1 VPRFNPQ
8 TAAPPARSTPT
19 RAAVPLVVALTIAL
33 ALVLPLLVP
42 GAASAAA
49 AASTGDTSS
58 AVPADPADPAARP
71 AGPLVVIGVTGL
83 TWDDVDAEATPA
95 LWELS
100 RGSAV
105 GNLVVRSVRSS
116 TCPADGWLALSSGA
130 RAADLALEDRT
141 TDTSGLTCRPLL
153 EAGTS
158 DASATAVPGWA
169 DYLEAAS
176 ASSFG
181 TKLGLWGDELRQ
193 ADVTATAIGPG
204 AAIGLALPD
213 GSLDATVHAR
223 PSEPAVLTTLVS
235 DAVGA
240 DPNGVVVVDAGEIRD
255 YTAPVVDPAE
265 TEAAQQ
271 TQAEQAAEGAGTGA
285 GAEVLAEP
293 SAPPAAVQP
302 PDPALHRAQQ
312 VAQVE
317 AMVGAALDGVAS
329 ATAVPGHTEP
339 TVVVASLADAG
350 RAPAMHVLTATG
362 PAFTPG
368 GEPLANGTLTTSST
382 RQPGYVQSTDLLPAF
397 LDRSGI
403 ETLATPG
410 GQAAVVGSPPR
421 VIPGADTDEAAD
433 ARIAALVDAELHAQA
448 MRPIV
453 APFYLLIVI
462 LNVALYAGVALG
474 LTRPAATRTGAAV
487 ARWLKL
493 EGRGVPLSQ
502 VRPHVLRALRVVAIA
517 MASIPVSTYLAN
529 LVPWWRA
536 GSPSLGLAGVTLG
549 IVALVTIVA
558 LAQPW
563 RHQILTPLGI
573 VAGITAVVLLADIA
587 TGATLQLSA
596 VMGVPVLV
604 AGRFYGF
611 NNTAFALFA
620 TACVLL
626 AVALTNPLVRRGKRW
641 LAAGI
646 IGAIGIV
653 AAYVD
658 GAPSIGADFGGPPAI
673 VPAFGLLAL
682 MAAGIRV
689 TWLRVV
695 GVLGGAVVATL
706 AFAAVDYLRPP
717 NERSHLGRFIETLLD
732 GGAWE
737 VVLRKLEANL
747 RILANNRPLTIL
759 AITGVAL
766 VVFVL
771 ARPLKTAITSPGG
784 GRFSW
789 LSSGAPI
796 SQMGTV
802 APMLRPGLVALAV
815 VLGIGFAVNDSGI
828 AIPAYGVA
836 VAVPLLLA
844 ACASWMLS
852 LPPGEADDDE
862 LLGDGGP
869 VGADAGGSTGAGAEP
884 QGRSAG

>member
-1 VPRFNPQ
+1 M
-8 TAAPPARSTPT
+8 
-19 RAAVPLVVALTIAL
+19 
-33 ALVLPLLVP
+33 
-42 GAASAAA
+42 
-49 AASTGDTSS
+49 
-58 AVPADPADPAARP
+58 
-71 AGPLVVIGVTGL
+71 TGL
-83 TWDDVDAEATPA
+83 RWNDVEPDTTPA
-95 LWELS
+95 LWGFAQDAS
-100 RGSAV
+100 I

-116 TCPADGWLALSSGA
+116 TCPVDGWLSLSSGA
-130 RAADLALEDRT
+130 RAADQVLEDRT
-141 TDTSGLTCRPLL
+141 TDASGLLCRPLL
-153 EAGTS
+153 EAS
-158 DASATAVPGWA
+158 EPAQVPGWA
-169 DYLEAAS
+169 DYVEAAS

-181 TKLGLWGDELRQ
+181 TRLGLWGEELRL
-193 ADVTATAIGPG
+193 AGAGATAIGPG
-204 AAIGLALPD
+204 AALALALPD
-213 GSLDATVHAR
+213 GSLDTGTTTVLPR
-223 PSEPAVLTTLVS
+223 PADPADLAAAVG
-235 DAVGA
+235 DAVGTR
-240 DPNGVVVVDAGEIRD
+240 DVVVVDAGEIRD
-255 YTAPVVDPAE
+255 WNTRVPDPSESEAAA
-265 TEAAQQ
+265 EAAQAA
-271 TQAEQAAEGAGTGA
+271 AETQAAEAGEADGAA
-285 GAEVLAEP
+285 AAAAAQEE
-293 SAPPAAVQP
+293 PAAVEP
-302 PDPALHRAQQ
+302 PDPALYRAQQ
-312 VAQVE
+312 VAQIE
-317 AMVGAALDGVAS
+317 ANVAAVLDGVAS
-329 ATAVPGHTEP
+329 ATTPSGEP
-339 TVVVASLADAG
+339 TVVIASIADAG
-350 RAPAMHVLTATG
+350 RAPSMQVLAASG
-362 PAFTPG
+362 PAFTPQ
-368 GEPLANGTLTTSST
+368 GEAFGPGTLTTSST
-382 RQPGYVQSTDLLPAF
+382 RQLGYVQSTDLLPGF

-403 ETLATPG
+403 TTPASPG
-410 GQAAVVGSPPR
+410 AQAALVGSPPR
-421 VIPGADTDEAAD
+421 TVPGAASAEAAD
-433 ARIAALVDAELHAQA
+433 ERIASLVDDERHAQA

-453 APFYLLIVI
+453 APFYLLVVV

-493 EGRGVPLSQ
+493 EGKGVPLSQ
-502 VRPHVLRALRVVAIA
+502 VRPHVLRALRVVAVA

-536 GSPSLGLAGVTLG
+536 GSPSLGLAGATLA
-549 IVALVTIVA
+549 IVALVTVVA
-558 LAQPW
+558 LAKPW

-573 VAGITAVVLLADIA
+573 VAGLTAAVLLGDIA

-626 AVALTNPLVRRGKRW
+626 AVAITNPLVKRGRRW
-641 LAAGI
+641 LSAGI
-646 IGAIGIV
+646 IAVIGIV

-673 VPAFGLLAL
+673 VPAFALLAL
-682 MAAGIRV
+682 MAAGIRI

-706 AFAAVDYLRPP
+706 AFAAIDYLRPP
-717 NERSHLGRFIETLLD
+717 SERSHLGRFIETLLD

-852 LPPGEADDDE
+852 LPPGAARRWSRSRWR
-862 LLGDGGP
+862 P
-869 VGADAGGSTGAGAEP
+869 
-884 QGRSAG
+884 GRKRRGRRRRRPRRSRASYARSPG

>member
-1 VPRFNPQ
+1 M
-8 TAAPPARSTPT
+8 
-19 RAAVPLVVALTIAL
+19 
-33 ALVLPLLVP
+33 LPLLVP
-42 GAASAAA
+42 GTAAA
-49 AASTGDTSS
+49 A
-58 AVPADPADPAARP
+58 PAAP
-71 AGPLVVIGVTGL
+71 ASSTSDVSSDLPEPEGDAPLGPLVVIGVTGL

-100 RGSAV
+100 RGAAV

-141 TDTSGLTCRPLL
+141 TDGSGLTCRPLL

-158 DASATAVPGWA
+158 EASATAVPGWA

-193 ADVTATAIGPG
+193 ADVAATAIGPG
-204 AAIGLALPD
+204 AAIALALPD
-213 GSLDATVHAR
+213 GSLAATALPR
-223 PSEPAVLTTLVS
+223 PAEPAALTTLVS
-235 DAVGA
+235 DEVSRNF
-240 DPNGVVVVDAGEIRD
+240 DGVVVVDAGEIRD
-255 YTAPVVDPAE
+255 YTAPVADPAE
-265 TEAAQQ
+265 TEAATQQ

-293 SAPPAAVQP
+293 SAPPAAVRP

-317 AMVGAALDGVAS
+317 AMVGAALEGVES
-329 ATAVPGHTEP
+329 ATAVSGHTEP

-350 RAPAMHVLTATG
+350 RAPAMHVLAATG

-368 GEPLANGTLTTSST
+368 GEPLETGTLTTSST

-421 VIPGADTDEAAD
+421 VIPGEDTADAAD
-433 ARIAALVDAELHAQA
+433 ARIAALVDAERHAQA

-453 APFYLLIVI
+453 APFYLLVVI

-549 IVALVTIVA
+549 IVALVTVVA
-558 LAQPW
+558 LAKPW

-626 AVALTNPLVRRGKRW
+626 AVALTNPLVKRGKRW

-682 MAAGIRV
+682 MAAGIRI

-717 NERSHLGRFIETLLD
+717 NQRSHLGRFIETLLD

-852 LPPGEADDDE
+852 LPPGEADDEE
-862 LLGDGGP
+862 LLGDDEP
-869 VGADAGGSTGAGAEP
+869 AAAVAEP

>member
-1 VPRFNPQ
+1 MIV
-8 TAAPPARSTPT
+8 A
-19 RAAVPLVVALTIAL
+19 ALTGAL
-33 ALVLPLLVP
+33 AFLV
-42 GAASAAA
+42 GAPASAATSPAPASPSDA
-49 AASTGDTSS
+49 APSS
-58 AVPADPADPAARP
+58 AE
-71 AGPLVVIGVTGL
+71 LVVIGVTGL
-83 TWDDVDAEATPA
+83 TWEDVDPATTPA
-95 LWELS
+95 LWQL
-100 RGSAV
+100 GLDSAV

-116 TCPADGWLALSSGA
+116 TCPVDGWLALSSGA
-130 RAADLALEDRT
+130 RAADLLREDRT
-141 TDTSGLTCRPLL
+141 TDSSGLSCRPLL
-153 EAGTS
+153 ESTGS
-158 DASATAVPGWA
+158 AVPGWS
-169 DYLEAAS
+169 DYLDAAD
-176 ASSFG
+176 ASSYG
-181 TKLGLWGDELRQ
+181 TAVGLWGSELDQ
-193 ADVTATAIGPG
+193 ADVTASAIGPG
-204 AAIGLALPD
+204 AAIALALPD
-213 GSLDATVHAR
+213 GSLAA
-223 PSEPAVLTTLVS
+223 TTLPRPEDPVNLTAMVR
-235 DAVGA
+235 DAVA
-240 DPNGVVVVDAGEIRD
+240 DSTVVVVDAGEIRD
-255 YTAPVVDPAE
+255 WSAPVAPEPDPE
-265 TEAAQQ
+265 
-271 TQAEQAAEGAGTGA
+271 AGTTGDDDA
-285 GAEVLAEP
+285 GVQP
-293 SAPPAAVQP
+293 SDAVATPPTP
-302 PDPALHRAQQ
+302 PDPDLFHAQQ

-317 AMVGAALDGVAS
+317 AMVAAALDGIEQGA
-329 ATAVPGHTEP
+329 ADAP

-350 RAPAMHVLTATG
+350 RDPMMQVLAATG

-368 GEPLANGTLTTSST
+368 GTELAHGILTTPST

-397 LDRSGI
+397 LDAVGI
-403 ETLATPG
+403 EDLATPSSV
-410 GQAAVVGSPPR
+410 ATVVGSPPR
-421 VIPGADTDEAAD
+421 VLPGGEDAAAGE
-433 ARIAALVDAELHAQA
+433 ARIAGLVDAERHAQA

-453 APFYLLIVI
+453 APFYLLVVI
-462 LNVALYAGVALG
+462 LNVGLYAIVALG

-487 ARWLKL
+487 ARWLRL

-502 VRPHVLRALRVVAIA
+502 LRPHVLRALRVVAVA
-517 MASIPVSTYLAN
+517 MASIPVSTFLAN
-529 LVPWWRA
+529 LVPWWRV
-536 GSPSLGLAGVTLG
+536 GSPALGLAGVTLA
-549 IVALVTIVA
+549 IVAVVTAVA
-558 LAQPW
+558 LAKPW

-573 VAGITAVVLLADIA
+573 VAGLTAVVLLVDIA
-587 TGATLQLSA
+587 SGATLQLSA

-626 AVALTNPLVRRGKRW
+626 SVAITNPLVRRGRRW
-641 LAAGI
+641 LAAAI
-646 IGAIGIV
+646 IAVIGLV
-653 AAYVD
+653 AAVVD

-673 VPAFGLLAL
+673 LPAFALLSL
-682 MAAGIRV
+682 MAAGIKI
-689 TWLRVV
+689 TWKRVV
-695 GVLGGAVVATL
+695 LVLGGAVLATA
-706 AFAAVDYLRPP
+706 AFAFVDYLRPP
-717 NERSHLGRFIETLLD
+717 SERSHLGRFVATTFD

-852 LPPGEADDDE
+852 LAPGEDGDDD
-862 LLGDGGP
+862 GDGSDDDGTDVAP
-869 VGADAGGSTGAGAEP
+869 SSSSTTGTTATTTP
-884 QGRSAG
+884 

>member
-1 VPRFNPQ
+1 MPLLNPQ

-19 RAAVPLVVALTIAL
+19 RAAVPLVVALTISL
-33 ALVLPLLVP
+33 ALLLSLLVP
-42 GAASAAA
+42 GAASAAP
-49 AASTGDTSS
+49 AS
-58 AVPADPADPAARP
+58 PAATSTPSPDVTDEGTRP
-71 AGPLVVIGVTGL
+71 GPLVVIGVTGL

-100 RGSAV
+100 RGAAV

-116 TCPADGWLALSSGA
+116 TCPVDGWLALSSGA

-158 DASATAVPGWA
+158 EVSATAVPGWA
-169 DYLEAAS
+169 DYVEAAS

-193 ADVTATAIGPG
+193 AEVSATAIGPG
-204 AAIGLALPD
+204 AAIALALPD
-213 GSLDATVHAR
+213 GSIGATVHPR
-223 PSEPAVLTTLVS
+223 PAEPTALTTLVS
-235 DAVGA
+235 DEVSRNAG
-240 DPNGVVVVDAGEIRD
+240 GVVVVDAGEIRD
-255 YTAPVVDPAE
+255 YTARVPDPAE
-265 TEAAQQ
+265 TEAA
-271 TQAEQAAEGAGTGA
+271 TQASQAAQAAEGAGTGA

-293 SAPPAAVQP
+293 SAPPAPVQA

-329 ATAVPGHTEP
+329 ATPVSGHSEP

-350 RAPAMHVLTATG
+350 RGPTMHVLAATG

-368 GEPLANGTLTTSST
+368 GEPFANGTLTTSST

-421 VIPGADTDEAAD
+421 VIPGEASSDAAD
-433 ARIAALVDAELHAQA
+433 ARLAALVDAELHAQA

-453 APFYLLIVI
+453 APFYLLVVI

-536 GSPSLGLAGVTLG
+536 GSPALGLAGVTVG

-558 LAQPW
+558 LAKPW

-573 VAGITAVVLLADIA
+573 VAGLTAVVLLADIA

-626 AVALTNPLVRRGKRW
+626 AVALTNPLVRRGRRW

-673 VPAFGLLAL
+673 VPAFALLAL
-682 MAAGIRV
+682 MAAGIRI

-717 NERSHLGRFIETLLD
+717 SERSHLGRFIETLLD

-862 LLGDGGP
+862 ELL
-869 VGADAGGSTGAGAEP
+869 AAGAETASTGGAAAATDRQG